1 MILKNLKLA
10 ALIIGAA
17 LSLHG
22 AEISVFDAGNINT
35 DSPYGL
41 TENEKVLYE
50 QRKQIEKLTK
60 DLSQIRSQFDQ
71 LDSQVQGVRSVLD
84 GTASKV
90 GQSDAKT
97 RSLSQKVEM
106 LDANVTALSKQIEHL
121 SEVLHQTQETQ
132 KSNNEKI
139 HTVLAELSSLIDSI
153 NSNYAPKSQVD
164 ELAQKV
170 ESLLVQ
176 SAKKDYSSL
185 ESKEGAVLIKEALEH
200 FNANRLDEAK
210 IRYEILVKK
219 NYKPARSNFYLGE
232 IAYKKEE
239 WRTAIK
245 HYKIS
250 IDLYDKADYIPRLL
264 YHTAISFDKIG
275 EPSNANAFYKA
286 LKTNYPNSKEAKASP
301 DR

>member
-97 RSLSQKVEM
+97 RSLSQKVEI

-232 IAYKKEE
+232 IAYKKEQ

>member
-232 IAYKKEE
+232 IAYKKEQ

-286 LKTNYPNSKEAKASP
+286 LKTNYPNSKEAKASS